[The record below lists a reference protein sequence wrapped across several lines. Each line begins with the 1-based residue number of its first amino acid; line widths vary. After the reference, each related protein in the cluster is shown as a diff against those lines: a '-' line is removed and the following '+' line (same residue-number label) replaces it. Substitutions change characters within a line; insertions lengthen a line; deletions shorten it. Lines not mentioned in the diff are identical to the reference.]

1 MKNKV
6 LIIITSVVILVP
18 AIVGLLMW
26 NILPESLA
34 IHFDVNG
41 NPDGWCGKAFA
52 VFGLP
57 LFALAMHLLSIF
69 VTIHDPKYENT
80 GRKIQSLV
88 VWICPIF
95 SVLAG
100 IVTYSYSLNP
110 TFSVLPILEGVLGII
125 IMIIGNYLPK
135 CRQNYTIG
143 IKLPWTLH
151 DSENWNKTHRFAAK
165 VWLIGGLVLTVNAL
179 ISSMVIS
186 IAVILLLVLAPTVY
200 SFAYSKTHR

>member
-1 MKNKV
+1 
-6 LIIITSVVILVP
+6 
-18 AIVGLLMW
+18 
-26 NILPESLA
+26 
-34 IHFDVNG
+34 
-41 NPDGWCGKAFA
+41 
-52 VFGLP
+52 
-57 LFALAMHLLSIF
+57 
-69 VTIHDPKYENT
+69 
-80 GRKIQSLV
+80 
-88 VWICPIF
+88 
-95 SVLAG
+95 
-100 IVTYSYSLNP
+100 
-110 TFSVLPILEGVLGII
+110 
-125 IMIIGNYLPK
+125 MIIGNYLPK